1 VGYDAGKK
9 IKGRKLHALVDTE
22 GFPLRVIVHSA
33 GIQDRD
39 GAALVLNRIRQRFNW
54 LELVWADNGYNAYQV
69 NNAIAANPGLRI
81 EIVKRSD
88 DMKGFVVL
96 PRRWVVE
103 RTFSWLM
110 RHRRLVRDYERL
122 PETHEA
128 MVKWAMI
135 AIILNRLA
143 PRPGPKPWASKPNAK

>member
-1 VGYDAGKK
+1 MG
-9 IKGRKLHALVDTE
+9 LLLVVMVTAAS
-22 GFPLRVIVHSA
+22 V
-33 GIQDRD
+33 QDRD
-39 GAALVLNRIRQRFNW
+39 GGRGILKRLHRALESVRLVFADGGYRGQLLPIAKSAWAITVEVVLKPADQR
-54 LELVWADNGYNAYQV
+54 
-69 NNAIAANPGLRI
+69 
-81 EIVKRSD
+81 
-88 DMKGFVVL
+88 GFAVL

-110 RHRRLVRDYERL
+110 RQRRLVRDYERL

-135 AIILNRLA
+135 AIMLNRLA